1 VIATAGDTPD
11 CLLIVRTVLQLLKA
25 ARRVTSDVDESDVR
39 KESKAT
45 LALFQW
51 LTNFTNFGELV
62 V

>member
-1 VIATAGDTPD
+1 M
-11 CLLIVRTVLQLLKA
+11 QLLKA
-25 ARRVTSDVDESDVR
+25 ARRVTTDVDESDVR

>member
-1 VIATAGDTPD
+1 MRP
-11 CLLIVRTVLQLLKA
+11 LQPSVPQTLKA
-25 ARRVTSDVDESDVR
+25 AQRVTRDVDESDVR